1 MPNVF
6 LHIQAVKIQWQQ
18 RQFKQPGNPYKPRER
33 DLPAC
38 QRTAQA
44 VQHCYIPKDVMTERP
59 RLWQAHLSKIS
70 NFLKPGPVWWK
81 WREDGSVEFFDAPGE
96 PNSRE
101 QWPQLYHFRSSN
113 ISRICQNLEA
123 MSGAIRIHCS
133 RIWSNVLLILI
144 SFLSTK

>member
-1 MPNVF
+1 MSSCISKQSRFNGS
-6 LHIQAVKIQWQQ
+6 
-18 RQFKQPGNPYKPRER
+18 RDKQPGSPCKPRER

-44 VQHCYIPKDVMTERP
+44 IQHCYIPKDVMTERP

-113 ISRICQNLEA
+113 INRICQNLEETCEQCTFDPDQLPLYK
-123 MSGAIRIHCS
+123 II
-133 RIWSNVLLILI
+133 NN
-144 SFLSTK
+144 K